1 MEYFHVQHTLF
12 AINDKI
18 KYIKNP
24 YTGKKKEKLGIEQ
37 QNCFQTNG
45 RGSLLNLTKDLYYK
59 QGKWINGHK
68 YRKGQYY
75 NEYYHDDLNLET
87 TDKSFCTVNWKLSHI
102 MTLDHMRCFLQKKNT
117 FGVYL

>member
-12 AINDKI
+12 GINDKI

-24 YTGKKKEKLGIEQ
+24 YTGKKIKAWNRPTKLFPNKWKRKLAQ
-37 QNCFQTNG
+37 
-45 RGSLLNLTKDLYYK
+45 SDKDLYYN

-75 NEYYHDDLNLET
+75 NECYDDDLNLET
-87 TDKSFCTVNWKLSHI
+87 TGKSFCTVNWKLSQI

>member
-45 RGSLLNLTKDLYYK
+45 RGSLLNLTKICITNKGNGSMD
-59 QGKWINGHK
+59 INIE
-68 YRKGQYY
+68 KGSIIM
-75 NEYYHDDLNLET
+75 NIT
-87 TDKSFCTVNWKLSHI
+87 M
-102 MTLDHMRCFLQKKNT
+102 MTLI
-117 FGVYL
+117 